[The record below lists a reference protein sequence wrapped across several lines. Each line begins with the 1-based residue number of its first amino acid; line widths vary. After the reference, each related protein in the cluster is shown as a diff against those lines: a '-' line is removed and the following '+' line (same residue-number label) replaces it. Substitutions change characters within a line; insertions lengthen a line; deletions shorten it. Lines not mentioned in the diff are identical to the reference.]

1 MSDEGLV
8 KVSYVFPN
16 GDKYEGECSRSECG
30 AIVRSGN
37 GKHTSASGVTYIG
50 EWHEDKVCICCVST
64 HCDKT
69 LSGCMLLSHALS
81 LCLSQMHGRGTLQHP
96 SGAVY
101 EGEFKGNMYHGT
113 GTYTFPDKSVYK
125 GHFQE
130 NRCFNCCVVG
140 WRETGPLLTHRAWF
154 GPASF
159 TGKQRWASN
168 CNTAFRQNQLLC
180 TALYKTFY
188 ALH

>member
-130 NRCFNCCVVG
+130 NRLEGDGAFINAQGLV
-140 WRETGPLLTHRAWF
+140 WTGEFH
-154 GPASF
+154 
-159 TGKQRWASN
+159 GKA
-168 CNTAFRQNQLLC
+168 
-180 TALYKTFY
+180 ALGLK
-188 ALH
+188 LQHSI